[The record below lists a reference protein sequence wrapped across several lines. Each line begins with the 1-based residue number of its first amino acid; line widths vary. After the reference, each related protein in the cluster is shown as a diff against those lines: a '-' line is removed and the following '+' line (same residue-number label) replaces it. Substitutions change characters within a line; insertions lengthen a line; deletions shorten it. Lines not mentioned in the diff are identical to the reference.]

1 MCFLKPPSRA
11 FYSTH
16 PTQTHNTDNT
26 FTTMLQLARRCLRPL
41 VSPYA
46 AASSTSPPLTIW
58 QPHQQRGLAQWSV
71 ETEHHHKYEDPA
83 KIIDEALINR
93 LLEETKEKVWWG
105 AGFA

>member
-1 MCFLKPPSRA
+1 VLSVKPFSLLLL
-11 FYSTH
+11 TH
-16 PTQTHNTDNT
+16 PTQTHYTDNT
-26 FTTMLQLARRCLRPL
+26 FTTMLRLARRCLRPR

-46 AASSTSPPLTIW
+46 VAPTTSPPPITIW
-58 QPHQQRGLAQWSV
+58 PSQQRGLAQWSV

-93 LLEETKEKVWWG
+93 LLEETKEKVRWG